1 MKKNL
6 YKTTAVVTGLSVAER
21 GLGFLYRVL
30 LSRMIGAEGL
40 GLYQV
45 ALSVFS
51 VFLTVGT
58 GGIPVTVSRL
68 TTKYRAEGN
77 AKRERGIAAAGI
89 SAALLLTLPV
99 VLIFF
104 LFGNAFTFLFADD
117 RALSLFRVL
126 LVGLCLSA
134 VYAAVRGC
142 FWGNKQL
149 VLPSLVELLEE
160 AVMVIVGVLLLR
172 GVSDAFDGAMR
183 AVVAAVASYFV
194 SFLTALLC
202 FFSRG
207 GKLGD
212 PRSEFKPLFSAAMPV
227 TAVRA
232 GGSLVNS
239 AVAVLLPIM
248 LVRGGATEAEALRLF
263 GIVSGMVIPV
273 IFMPS
278 TLIGSLALVLMPE
291 LSENFYRD
299 EKNALSKNIE
309 RGVFA
314 TVLVACFLIPLLSV
328 LGNTAGL
335 LLYSNQTA
343 GEMIGYCAPVLLP
356 MSLSMI
362 TTSILNS
369 LNFEKQTLRFYF
381 VGSALSVLS
390 ILFLPRAIGIYA
402 YLAGLS
408 ASFLF
413 TACANL
419 VFLHKKSPLSA
430 RLFRRSALCFALV
443 LPVSL
448 FGKLISAL
456 LFRLFSA
463 LPTLLIGAAAILSL
477 ELLLF
482 AFCRRLVLFPHKKTF
497 LQKTKKKTL

>member
-6 YKTTAVVTGLSVAER
+6 YKTTAIVTGLSIAER

-30 LSRMIGAEGL
+30 LSRLIGAEGL

-68 TTKYRAEGN
+68 TTKYKAEGN
-77 AKRERGIAAAGI
+77 ENRERGIAAAGI

-99 VLIFF
+99 ALIFLF
-104 LFGNAFTFLFADD
+104 FGNGFTFLFADD
-117 RALSLFRVL
+117 RALSLFRIL

-134 VYAAVRGC
+134 VYAALRGC

-149 VLPSLVELLEE
+149 ILPSLIELIEE
-160 AVMVIVGVLLLR
+160 AVMVIVGVFLLR
-172 GVSDAFDGAMR
+172 GVSNAFDGATR
-183 AVVAAVASYFV
+183 ATVAVVVSYLV
-194 SFLTALLC
+194 SFLTAVLC
-202 FFSRG
+202 FFARG
-207 GKLGD
+207 GKLGN
-212 PRSEFKPLFSAAMPV
+212 PKTEFKPLFSAAMPV

-232 GGSLVNS
+232 GGSLINS
-239 AVAVLLPIM
+239 AIAVLLPVM
-248 LVRGGATEAEALRLF
+248 LIRAGATESEALRLF

-273 IFMPS
+273 MFMPS
-278 TLIGSLALVLMPE
+278 TVIGSLALVLMPE
-291 LSENFYRD
+291 LSEDFYRKRT
-299 EKNALSKNIE
+299 EALSKNIE
-309 RGVFA
+309 RGIFT
-314 TVLVACFLIPLLSV
+314 TVLVACFLIPLLAV

-362 TTSILNS
+362 TTSVLNS

-381 VGSALSVLS
+381 IGSALSILS
-390 ILFLPRAIGIYA
+390 IVLLPRAIGIYA
-402 YLAGLS
+402 YPVGLAL
-408 ASFLF
+408 SFLF
-413 TACANL
+413 TAVANL
-419 VFLHKKSPLSA
+419 VFLHKKSPFSG
-430 RLFRRSALCFALV
+430 RLFRRCALCAALV

-448 FGKLISAL
+448 VGKLLSAL
-456 LFRLFSA
+456 LFRSFSA
-463 LPTLLIGAAAILSL
+463 LPALLITAAVMLILQF
-477 ELLLF
+477 LLLI
-482 AFCRRLVLFPHKKTF
+482 CVRLITVTPLRKTF
-497 LQKTKKKTL
+497 LQKT

>member
-6 YKTTAVVTGLSVAER
+6 YKTTAIVTGLSIAER

-30 LSRMIGAEGL
+30 LSRLIGAEGL

-68 TTKYRAEGN
+68 TTKYKAEEN
-77 AKRERGIAAAGI
+77 EKRERGIAAAGI

-99 VLIFF
+99 ALIFLF
-104 LFGNAFTFLFADD
+104 FGNGFTFLFADD
-117 RALSLFRVL
+117 RALSLFRIL

-149 VLPSLVELLEE
+149 ILPSLIELIEE
-160 AVMVIVGVLLLR
+160 AVMVIVGVFLLR
-172 GVSDAFDGAMR
+172 GVSNAFDGATR
-183 AVVAAVASYFV
+183 ATVAVVVSYLV
-194 SFLTALLC
+194 SFLTAVLC
-202 FFSRG
+202 FFARG
-207 GKLGD
+207 GKLGN
-212 PRSEFKPLFSAAMPV
+212 PKTEFKPLFSAAMPV

-232 GGSLVNS
+232 GGSLINS
-239 AVAVLLPIM
+239 AIAVLLPVM
-248 LVRGGATEAEALRLF
+248 LIRAGATESEALRLF

-273 IFMPS
+273 MFMPS
-278 TLIGSLALVLMPE
+278 TVIGSLALVLMPE
-291 LSENFYRD
+291 LSEDFYRKRT
-299 EKNALSKNIE
+299 EALSKNIE
-309 RGVFA
+309 RGIFT
-314 TVLVACFLIPLLSV
+314 TVLVACFLIPLLAV

-362 TTSILNS
+362 TTSVLNS

-381 VGSALSVLS
+381 IGSALSILS
-390 ILFLPRAIGIYA
+390 IVLLPRAIGIYA
-402 YLAGLS
+402 YPVGLAL
-408 ASFLF
+408 SFLF
-413 TACANL
+413 TAVANL
-419 VFLHKKSPLSA
+419 VFLHKKSPLSG
-430 RLFRRSALCFALV
+430 RLFRRCALCAALV

-448 FGKLISAL
+448 VGKLLSAL
-456 LFRLFSA
+456 LFRSFSA
-463 LPTLLIGAAAILSL
+463 LPALLITAVVMLILQF
-477 ELLLF
+477 LLLI
-482 AFCRRLVLFPHKKTF
+482 CVRLITVTPLRKTF
-497 LQKTKKKTL
+497 LQKT